1 VLNNDWQARKVIWNM
16 KKLSLKFKLYVFVI
30 SLLLVMGVSMVI
42 TSQVSLSQMEGRLVS
57 ETSQLVQRIV
67 MDRLSAPTGESGEEI
82 SGQLNAALKV
92 PDVVRSII
100 EQNIAAG
107 SSSQISRSGLSDA
120 VRAVLTS
127 EGYLIAMYAKFEP
140 DMA

>member
-30 SLLLVMGVSMVI
+30 SLLLVMGVSMVL

-67 MDRLSAPTGESGEEI
+67 MDRLSATTGEYGEEI

>member
-67 MDRLSAPTGESGEEI
+67 MDRLSATAGEYGEEI

-92 PDVVRSII
+92 PNVVGSII

>member
-1 VLNNDWQARKVIWNM
+1 M

-30 SLLLVMGVSMVI
+30 SLLLVMGVSMVL

-67 MDRLSAPTGESGEEI
+67 MDRLSVTTGEYGEEI
-82 SGQLNAALKV
+82 SGQLNDALKV

>member
-1 VLNNDWQARKVIWNM
+1 M
-16 KKLSLKFKLYVFVI
+16 FVI
-30 SLLLVMGVSMVI
+30 SLLLVMGVSMVL

-67 MDRLSAPTGESGEEI
+67 MDRLSATTGEYGEEI